1 LLDGKTAMTFGRAT
15 REAQGGK
22 RREAG
27 NQGFFHR
34 GINSGLK
41 SGKGKNEGRNPLQRL
56 RPADAACQFNSWR
69 PGENP
74 QRGGSG
80 GKRRSAENGG
90 MVTHATHSKGNP
102 FPGNK
107 AMLGSVQLRP
117 DP

>member
-41 SGKGKNEGRNPLQRL
+41 SGKGRTEEKLFQSFWL
-56 RPADAACQFNSWR
+56 AVAARQFNPWR

-74 QRGGSG
+74 QRGD
-80 GKRRSAENGG
+80 GKGRSA
-90 MVTHATHSKGNP
+90 K
-102 FPGNK
+102 K
-107 AMLGSVQLRP
+107 LK
-117 DP
+117 